1 MYDDIP
7 NGKLGI
13 WDKAIAIFVIC
24 DHLHVWSF
32 QNTPRS
38 FKPVVTKLITTFFFV
53 FVIYLFIFK
62 LTQGT

>member
-1 MYDDIP
+1 MYADIM
-7 NGKLGI
+7 GI

-38 FKPVVTKLITTFFFV
+38 FKPVVPKLITTFFFV